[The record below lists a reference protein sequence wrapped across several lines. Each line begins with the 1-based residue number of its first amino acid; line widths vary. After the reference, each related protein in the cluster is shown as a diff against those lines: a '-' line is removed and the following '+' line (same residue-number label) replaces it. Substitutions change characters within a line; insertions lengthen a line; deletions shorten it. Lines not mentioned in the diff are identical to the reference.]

1 MHRRR
6 DLRALDAHAG
16 GRVIETLFCIL
27 TFALG
32 WWMRG
37 YYDKMIKGVQ

>member
-1 MHRRR
+1 
-6 DLRALDAHAG
+6 
-16 GRVIETLFCIL
+16 VIETLFCIL

-37 YYDKMIKGVQ
+37 YYDRMIREIQ